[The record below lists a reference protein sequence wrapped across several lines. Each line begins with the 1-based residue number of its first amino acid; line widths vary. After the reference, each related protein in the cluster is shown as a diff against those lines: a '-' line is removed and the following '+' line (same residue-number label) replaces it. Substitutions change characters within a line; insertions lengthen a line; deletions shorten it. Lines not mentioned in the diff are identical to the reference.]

1 MCHTEIIMKFVNA
14 KLKMKELK
22 CERCGDLYV
31 QGHLTGTDELCE
43 LCREETIEDEE
54 PDMSGADGENS
65 GER

>member
-1 MCHTEIIMKFVNA
+1 
-14 KLKMKELK
+14 MKELK